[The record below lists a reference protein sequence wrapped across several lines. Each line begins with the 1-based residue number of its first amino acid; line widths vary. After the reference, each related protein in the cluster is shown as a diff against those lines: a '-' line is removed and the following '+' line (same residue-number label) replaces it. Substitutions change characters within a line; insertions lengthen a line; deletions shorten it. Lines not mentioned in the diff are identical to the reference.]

1 MSSVNY
7 SLNNRGVRLIGTP
20 EAWVKTKNVWYVL
33 SLAERFIRKTNI
45 SFLDL
50 IIKIVVLLRKI
61 KVKAINLKV

>member
-7 SLNNRGVRLIGTP
+7 SLNNRGVRFIGTP

-45 SFLDL
+45 SF
-50 IIKIVVLLRKI
+50 
-61 KVKAINLKV
+61 